1 LGRGNVLKPSKRLSL
16 NIEKGDQKLG
26 IVEDYER
33 FEEISKRWNLDKN
46 KTFRKMIN
54 LIFENIGVYEKLRDY
69 AEELG
74 KKDAEIL
81 ELKKEI
87 ALKNQDLSK
96 RDLEIEKLNA
106 ILPES
111 SEDQTYSWL
120 QKWLKDWR
128 TTPDETRELARPMI
142 IKKGVVV
149 RNEINTLLGL
159 VDYEPAV
166 ESEFEKVKSGAT

>member
-1 LGRGNVLKPSKRLSL
+1 
-16 NIEKGDQKLG
+16 
-26 IVEDYER
+26 
-33 FEEISKRWNLDKN
+33 
-46 KTFRKMIN
+46 MIN
-54 LIFENIGVYEKLRDY
+54 LIFENSSVYEKLRDY

-81 ELKKEI
+81 QLKKEI
-87 ALKNQDLSK
+87 AEKNQEISK

-128 TTPDETRELARPMI
+128 TAPDETRKIARPMI
-142 IKKGVVV
+142 IKKGITV
-149 RNEINTLLGL
+149 RNDINVLLGL
-159 VDYEPAV
+159 VEYEPAL
-166 ESEFEKVKSGAT
+166 ESEFLITSYSIHYTKLYD

>member
-1 LGRGNVLKPSKRLSL
+1 
-16 NIEKGDQKLG
+16 
-26 IVEDYER
+26 
-33 FEEISKRWNLDKN
+33 
-46 KTFRKMIN
+46 M
-54 LIFENIGVYEKLRDY
+54 
-69 AEELG
+69 
-74 KKDAEIL
+74 
-81 ELKKEI
+81 KKEI

-159 VDYEPAV
+159 VDYEPTV